1 MLVKYNIY
9 QFIAI
14 GYFQNQKVV
23 KENRPRW
30 KRRSYMKISR
40 ECIHCLARQAVEIAE
55 KATSSAAMQE
65 EIIKKSLQE
74 LGQLDFNETAPEI
87 GFRMLQHSKKITGID
102 DPYKILKEQYNE
114 VAQEIYEKITE
125 EKWLERA
132 EDPFDMACRLAIAG
146 NIIDFSVGL
155 KLEPSDVVKSVE
167 DSIKHDIFG
176 TGTIALRKAV
186 EKADNIMYI
195 ADNAGE
201 IIFDKFLLMNLPTN
215 KVTYVVKGGPIVNDA
230 TMDDAMSTGVVDLV
244 RVIDNGHS
252 AQGTILK
259 NCSSAFISE
268 FNKADLVISK
278 GQANFETLSDV
289 KDKNIFYLLRAKCIS
304 VASALGCKRMDYVLT
319 NY

>member
-1 MLVKYNIY
+1 
-9 QFIAI
+9 
-14 GYFQNQKVV
+14 
-23 KENRPRW
+23 
-30 KRRSYMKISR
+30 MKISR

-55 KATSSAAMQE
+55 EATSSVTMQE

-74 LGQLDFNETAPEI
+74 LGQLNFNETAPEI
-87 GFRMLQHSKKITGID
+87 GFRMHQHAKNITGIS
-102 DPYKILKEQYNE
+102 DPYKRLKEQYNE
-114 VAQEIYEKITE
+114 IAQEIYEKINE
-125 EKWLERA
+125 EKWLDKA
-132 EDPFDMACRLAIAG
+132 ENAFDMACRLAIAG

-155 KLEPSDVVKSVE
+155 KLDRSEVVKSVE

-176 TGTIALRKAV
+176 AGTMALRNEV

-201 IIFDKFLLMNLPTN
+201 IIFDKFLLKNLPAH

-230 TMDDAMSTGVVDLV
+230 TMEDAINTGVVDLV

-259 NCSSAFISE
+259 NCSSTFIAE

-278 GQANFETLSDV
+278 GQANFETLSDI
-289 KDKNIFYLLRAKCIS
+289 KDKTIFYLLRAKCSS
-304 VASALGCKRMDYVLT
+304 VASAIGCKRMDYVLT

>member
-1 MLVKYNIY
+1 
-9 QFIAI
+9 
-14 GYFQNQKVV
+14 
-23 KENRPRW
+23 
-30 KRRSYMKISR
+30 MKISR

-268 FNKADLVISK
+268 FNKADIVISK

>member
-1 MLVKYNIY
+1 
-9 QFIAI
+9 
-14 GYFQNQKVV
+14 
-23 KENRPRW
+23 
-30 KRRSYMKISR
+30 MKISR